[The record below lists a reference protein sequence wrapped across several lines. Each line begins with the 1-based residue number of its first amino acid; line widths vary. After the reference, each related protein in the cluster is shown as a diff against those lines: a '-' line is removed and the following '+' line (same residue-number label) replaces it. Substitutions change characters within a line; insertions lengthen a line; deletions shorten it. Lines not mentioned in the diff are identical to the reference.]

1 MVYFCNMKKI
11 IFAFIFVLLGIGNA
25 LAYTVRG
32 VVLDETQ
39 QPLPKATVRILNA
52 KDSTAVKAVLTADD
66 GKFTLSD
73 IRNGSYLLES
83 SYVGYAPVY
92 KNINVKENLNVGNL
106 SMSENAIALK
116 DLTVTG
122 IKTPI
127 KVMQDT
133 VEFNADSYKTQPNA
147 VVEDLLK
154 RLPGV
159 EVDTDGKITHNGKEI
174 TKILVDGKEFFSDDP
189 KVASKNLPVDMINK
203 LQVIDR
209 KSDLARLT
217 GVDDGEEE
225 TVINLSI
232 KEDRRNGWFGNV
244 VAGYGTDDRYS
255 GNFNINRFW
264 NGNQVTILGSANN
277 VNNMGFSDGG
287 SRFQRFGFGGGGITE
302 SQSIGVNFNVGNE
315 EIFRVGGDV
324 MFSHSK
330 TTSHSSVERQYLFA
344 DSTSFYDSRSN
355 SVNSGKNLRA
365 DFRMEWKPDSF
376 NVLEVRPNVSLN
388 YSDSESDT
396 ESNTW
401 AGIGNTGE
409 RGRKVNNSINRSNSS
424 GHSFDL
430 GTRIIY
436 THNFK
441 RHRGRSFSIMANYTT
456 SNQREKPNSYSWN
469 QFYLFNDSI
478 DLYDQ
483 EANNHT
489 WNNNFSARV
498 TWTEPLGD
506 VRKGNFLTFAYQIS
520 TRWNN
525 SDKLTYDHPVLWP
538 DGWEGQPTVGEE
550 LVWNEELSNKFRNTY
565 TNQDIR
571 VGYKHVSRAHT
582 LDLGMSLVPQSSKS
596 TDLINDAKSIPRRNV
611 LNFAPYT
618 RYRWKMSNTRGL
630 RLDYNGRS
638 SQPSM
643 TQLQPV
649 ADVSD
654 PLNVVQGN
662 PDLDPSFTHN
672 LRFSFNDFQPEA
684 QRAIMVMASA
694 SMTQNSI
701 VSKITTD
708 PTTGGRFTTYE
719 NVNGVWSA
727 NMFSMISLPFR
738 NKAFTFNNHLGI
750 SYNRSVGFTNGEKYN
765 AGNFGINESFG
776 IAFRP
781 DNLEIEL
788 RPSYRMSNATN
799 SVQRNQNRTTHNY
812 GGRFNFSYYAPFGL
826 VLNTDLNYT
835 ANRGYGEGFNTNEL
849 MWNASISYQMLRDR
863 NLTLTVS
870 ANDILAQRS
879 NLSRTVNAT
888 YIEDAIR
895 NSLTRY
901 VMVSL
906 SYRFNSFGKGNEPE
920 DRNRPRWGGPGGPG
934 RGPGRPGG
942 RGGR

>member
-1 MVYFCNMKKI
+1 MKRI
-11 IFAFIFVLLGIGNA
+11 IFAFSFMLLGAIAA
-25 LAYTVRG
+25 LPYTVKG
-32 VVLDETQ
+32 IVIDETE

-52 KDSTAVKAVLTADD
+52 KDSTAIKAVLTADD
-66 GKFTLSD
+66 GKFSLSD
-73 IRNGSYLLES
+73 IKKGTYLLES
-83 SYVGYAPVY
+83 SYVGYSPVY
-92 KNINVKENLNVGNL
+92 KHVSIKDNTDVGKV

-147 VVEDLLK
+147 VIEDLLK

-159 EVDTDGKITHNGKEI
+159 EIDTDGKITYNGKEV
-174 TKILVDGKEFFSDDP
+174 KKFLVEGKEFFSDDP

-225 TVINLSI
+225 TVINLSV
-232 KEDRRNGWFGNV
+232 KEDRRNGWFGNI
-244 VAGYGTDDRYS
+244 VAGYGTDERYS

-264 NGNQVTILGSANN
+264 NGNQVTILGGANN

-287 SRFQRFGFGGGGITE
+287 GRFQRFGFGGGGITE
-302 SQSIGVNFNVGNE
+302 SQTLGVNFNVGNE
-315 EIFRVGGDV
+315 EIFRIGGNV
-324 MFSHSK
+324 MFSNSK

-344 DSTSFYDSRSN
+344 DSTSFYDSKSN
-355 SVNSGKNLRA
+355 SVNKGKNLRA

-376 NVLEVRPNVSLN
+376 NVLEVRPNIALN
-388 YSDSESDT
+388 YNDSESDT

-409 RGRKVNNSINRSNSS
+409 RGRRVNNSINRNNNSA
-424 GHSFDL
+424 HSFDF

-441 RHRGRSFSIMANYTT
+441 RHRGRSFSIMANYST
-456 SNQREKPNSYSWN
+456 SSQRERPNTYSWN

-483 EANNHT
+483 VANNHT
-489 WNNNFSARV
+489 WNNNFSSRV
-498 TWTEPLGD
+498 SWTEPIGD
-506 VRKGNFLTFAYQIS
+506 VRKGNFLTIAYQFS
-520 TRWNN
+520 ARWNN

-538 DGWEGQPTVGEE
+538 DGWGGQPVIDEN
-550 LVWNEELSNKFRNTY
+550 LVWNEDLSNQFRNTY
-565 TNQDIR
+565 INQDIR
-571 VGYKHVSRAHT
+571 LGYKHVSRAHT
-582 LDLGMSLVPQSSKS
+582 LDVGMSLVPQMSKS
-596 TDLINDAKSIPRRNV
+596 TDLINDAKSIPKRNV
-611 LNFAPYT
+611 LNYAPYT
-618 RYRWKMSNTRGL
+618 RYRWKMSNTRSL

-649 ADVSD
+649 VDMSD
-654 PLNVVQGN
+654 PLNIVQGN
-662 PDLDPSFTHN
+662 PDLDPSFSHN
-672 LRFSFNDFQPEA
+672 LRFDYNDFSPEA
-684 QRAIMVMASA
+684 QRAFMVMINA

-701 VSKITTD
+701 VSKTTTD
-708 PTTGGRFTTYE
+708 PTTGGRYTTYE
-719 NVNGVWSA
+719 NVNGVWRIGGF
-727 NMFSMISLPFR
+727 NMISFPFR
-738 NKAFTFNNHLGI
+738 NKSFTFNNHIGLN
-750 SYNRSVGFTNGEKYN
+750 YNHSVGFTNGEKYN
-765 AGNFGINESFG
+765 SGNFSFDESFG

-788 RPSYRMSNATN
+788 RPQYRMSNATN
-799 SVQRNQNRTTHNY
+799 SVQRNQNRTTHSY

-835 ANRGYGEGFNTNEL
+835 ANRGYGAGFNTNEL
-849 MWNASISYQMLRDR
+849 MWNASISYQMLRER
-863 NLTLTVS
+863 NLTLSVS

-895 NSLTRY
+895 NTLTRY

-906 SYRFNSFGKGNEPE
+906 SYRFTSFGKGQEPE

-934 RGPGRPGG
+934 GRGGFGGPGRG
-942 RGGR
+942 RGR

>member
-1 MVYFCNMKKI
+1 MKRVIFI
-11 IFAFIFVLLGIGNA
+11 ISLVMLGICTVQ
-25 LAYTVRG
+25 AYSVKG
-32 VVLDETQ
+32 VVIDETS
-39 QPLPKATVRILNA
+39 QPLPKATVRVLNA
-52 KDSTAVKAVLTADD
+52 NDSTAVKAVLTTDD
-66 GKFTLSD
+66 GKFSLND
-73 IRNGSYLLES
+73 IKKGTYLLES
-83 SYVGYAPVY
+83 SYVGYASTYHKIDVR
-92 KNINVKENLNVGNL
+92 KNLNVGKI
-106 SMSENAIALK
+106 SMAENATTLK
-116 DLTVTG
+116 DVTVVG

-133 VEFNADSYKTQPNA
+133 VEFNADTYKTQPNA

-159 EVDTDGKITHNGKEI
+159 EVDSDGKITHNGKEI
-174 TKILVDGKEFFSDDP
+174 KKILVDGKEFFSDDP

-225 TVINLSI
+225 TVINLSV

-255 GNFNINRFW
+255 GNFNVNRFW
-264 NGNQVTILGSANN
+264 KGNQVTVLGGANN

-287 SRFQRFGFGGGGITE
+287 GRFRRFGFGGGGITE
-302 SQSIGVNFNVGNE
+302 SQTIGVNFNVGKE
-315 EIFRVGGDV
+315 EILRVGGNV

-330 TTSHSSVERQYLFA
+330 TNSQSSIARQYLFA
-344 DSTSFYDSRSN
+344 DSTSFYDSN
-355 SVNSGKNLRA
+355 SASINSYKNLRA

-376 NVLEVRPNVSLN
+376 NILEVRPNVALN
-388 YSDSESDT
+388 YSDSESQS

-409 RGRKVNNSINRSNSS
+409 RGRKVNNSINRNNSK

-441 RHRGRSFSIMANYTT
+441 RHRGRSFSLMANYST

-483 EANNHT
+483 SANNHT
-489 WNNNFSARV
+489 WNNNFTARAS
-498 TWTEPLGD
+498 WTEPLGD
-506 VRKGNFLTFAYQIS
+506 VSKGNFLTFAYRF
-520 TRWNN
+520 TARWNN
-525 SDKLTYDHPVLWP
+525 SDKMTYDHPVEWP
-538 DGWEGQPTVGEE
+538 EGWEGTPVISDE
-550 LVWNEELSNKFRNTY
+550 LVWNEELSNQFRNTY
-565 TNQDIR
+565 INHDIR
-571 VGYKHVSRAHT
+571 LGYKHVSRAHT
-582 LDLGMSLVPQSSKS
+582 LDVGASLVPQMSKS
-596 TDLINDAKSIPRRNV
+596 TDLINDAKSIPKRTV
-611 LNFAPYT
+611 LNYAPYT
-618 RYRWKMSNTRGL
+618 RYRWKMGNTRSM
-630 RLDYNGRS
+630 RVDYNGRS

-649 ADVSD
+649 ADMSD
-654 PLNVVQGN
+654 PLNIVQGN
-662 PDLDPSFTHN
+662 PDLDPSFSHN
-672 LRFSFNDFQPEA
+672 LRVSYNDFNPEA
-684 QRAIMVMASA
+684 QRALMAMLFA
-694 SMTQNSI
+694 NLTQNSI
-701 VSKITTD
+701 VSKTT
-708 PTTGGRFTTYE
+708 TNHETGGRFTTYE
-719 NVNGVWSA
+719 NVNGVWNIGA
-727 NMFSMISLPFR
+727 FNMISFPFR
-738 NKAFTFNNHLGI
+738 NKSFTFNNHIGI
-750 SYNRSVGFTNGEKYN
+750 NYNHSVGFTNGQKYN
-765 AGNFGINESFG
+765 SSNFRIDESFG

-788 RPSYRMSNATN
+788 RPQYRMSNAVN
-799 SVQRNQNRTTHNY
+799 SVQRDQNRTTHSY

-835 ANRGYGEGFNTNEL
+835 ANRGYGEGFNTEEL
-849 MWNASISYQMLRDR
+849 MWNASISYQMLRNR

-870 ANDILAQRS
+870 ANDILAQRN

-895 NSLTRY
+895 NTLTRY

-906 SYRFNSFGKGNEPE
+906 SYRFNTFGKGNEPS
-920 DRNRPRWGGPGGPG
+920 DRNRPRWGGPG
-934 RGPGRPGG
+934 RPGG
-942 RGGR
+942 GRMR

>member
-1 MVYFCNMKKI
+1 MKKI
-11 IFAFIFVLLGIGNA
+11 VFAILFVLLGGSCA
-25 LAYTVRG
+25 LAYTVKG
-32 VVLDETQ
+32 TVLDETQ

-52 KDSTAVKAVLTADD
+52 KDSTAVKAVLTDDD
-66 GKFTLSD
+66 GKFSLSN
-73 IRNGSYLLES
+73 ISKGNYLLES
-83 SYVGYAPVY
+83 SYVGYAPVFQT
-92 KNINVKENLNVGNL
+92 INVKDNVDVGKVP
-106 SMSENAIALK
+106 MAENAIALK

-159 EVDTDGKITHNGKEI
+159 EVDSDGKITHNGKEI

-189 KVASKNLPVDMINK
+189 KVASKNLPVDMVDK

-232 KEDRRNGWFGNV
+232 KEDRRNGWFGTIV
-244 VAGYGTDDRYS
+244 GGYGTDERYS
-255 GNFNINRFW
+255 GQFNVNRFW
-264 NGNQVTILGSANN
+264 NGNQITLLGNFNN

-287 SRFQRFGFGGGGITE
+287 GRFQRFGFGGGGITE
-302 SQSIGVNFNVGNE
+302 SQTIGVNFNVGNE
-315 EIFRVGGDV
+315 DIFRIGGNV
-324 MFSHSK
+324 MYSHSK
-330 TTSHSSVERQYLFA
+330 TTSHSSTERQYLFN
-344 DSTSFYDSRSN
+344 DSTSFYDSKSN
-355 SVNSGKNLRA
+355 AVNSGKNIRA

-376 NVLEVRPNVSLN
+376 NVLDVRPNVALN
-388 YSDSESDT
+388 YNDSESDT

-409 RGRKVNNSINRSNSS
+409 RGNQVNKSVNRSLSS

-441 RHRGRSFSIMANYTT
+441 RHRGRSFSIMVNYST
-456 SNQREKPNSYSWN
+456 SNQRETPDTYSWN

-483 EANNHT
+483 VANNHT
-489 WNNNFSARV
+489 WNNNFSTRV
-498 TWTEPLGD
+498 SWTEPIGD
-506 VRKGNFLTFAYQIS
+506 TRKGNFLTFAYQFS
-520 TRWNN
+520 ARWNN
-525 SDKLTYDHPVLWP
+525 SDKLVYDHPVVWP
-538 DGWEGQPTVGEE
+538 DGWEGTPVIGED
-550 LVWNEELSNKFRNTY
+550 LVWNEDLSNQFRNTY
-565 TNQDIR
+565 INQDIR
-571 VGYKHVSRAHT
+571 FGFKHVSRTHN
-582 LDLGMSLVPQSSKS
+582 LDAGISLVPQMSKS
-596 TDLINDAKSIPRRNV
+596 TDLINDAKSIPKRNV
-611 LNFAPYT
+611 LNYAPYT
-618 RYRWKMSNTRGL
+618 RYRWKMSNTRSM

-649 ADVSD
+649 ADMSD
-654 PLNVVQGN
+654 PLNIVQGN
-662 PDLDPSFTHN
+662 PDLDPSFSHN
-672 LRFSFNDFQPEA
+672 LRFSYNDFNPDA
-684 QRAIMVMASA
+684 QRAVMAMVSA

-701 VSKITTD
+701 VSKTT
-708 PTTGGRFTTYE
+708 TNQETGGRFTTYE
-719 NVNGVWSA
+719 NVNGVWNVNA
-727 NMFSMISLPFR
+727 FNMISFPFR
-738 NKAFTFNNHLGI
+738 NKAFTFNNHIGI
-750 SYNRSVGFTNGEKYN
+750 SYNHSVGYTNGEKYN
-765 AGNFGINESFG
+765 SGNLGFNESLG

-788 RPSYRMSNATN
+788 RPTYRLSNATN
-799 SVQRNQNRTTHNY
+799 SVQSNQNRTTHSY
-812 GGRFNFSYYAPFGL
+812 GGRFNFSYYTPFGL

-835 ANRGYGEGFNTNEL
+835 ANRGYGEGFNTNET
-849 MWNASISYQMLRDR
+849 MWNATISYQMLKGK
-863 NLTLTVS
+863 NLTLS
-870 ANDILAQRS
+870 ASAHDILAQQS

-895 NSLTRY
+895 NTLTRY
-901 VMVSL
+901 VMFSV
-906 SYRFNSFGKGNEPE
+906 SYRFNTFGKGNEPE

-934 RGPGRPGG
+934 GGPGGGGPGR
-942 RGGR
+942 R